1 LLVAAVA
8 APALL
13 LGAQAAQASWTLETM
28 PTPSGLTAPYP
39 VSVSCPNATDCI
51 ALAVG
56 TGDDGE
62 TSFAED
68 WNGTSW
74 TAASIAD
81 PQDVILES
89 VSCSSAT
96 ACTAVGSQYES
107 GAPVAERWNGTK
119 WTVQTL
125 PAPPDNAGLGS
136 VSCPTA
142 TTCVAV
148 GAESDYVPIAET
160 WSAGTWTLSYP
171 PPASHV
177 VEPELASVSCIS
189 VTSCVALSTG
199 PPESTTYSDA
209 WNGTSWTVESV
220 AEPIET
226 ESLTLSWVSCGSSS
240 CQAVGYYDTAT
251 TQDALAESWDGTGWT
266 VETTPFLG
274 GNTTGNLA
282 SVSCASGGVCNA
294 VGAETTTG
302 STGSTLL
309 DEHWNGTNWSVHTIL
324 TPSGAQTAQLFAV
337 SCASGTNCQAIGN
350 YTTSAGTS
358 LFAEQGS

>member
-1 LLVAAVA
+1 MRVHEKSY
-8 APALL
+8 P
-13 LGAQAAQASWTLETM
+13 
-28 PTPSGLTAPYP
+28 PYP
-39 VSVSCPNATDCI
+39 VSVSCPNATDCL

-56 TGDDGE
+56 TGGTGSDGYQ
-62 TSFAED
+62 SFAED

-81 PQDVILES
+81 PQTVGLES

-96 ACTAVGSQYES
+96 ACTAVGWQS
-107 GAPVAERWNGTK
+107 GGTQGDTPVAERWNGTK
-119 WTVQTL
+119 WTVQTP
-125 PAPPDNAGLGS
+125 PAPPDGAALGS

-148 GAESDYVPIAET
+148 GAEGDYTPIAET

-171 PPASHV
+171 PPASYAA
-177 VEPELASVSCIS
+177 EPELASVSCTS
-189 VTSCVALSTG
+189 ATSCIALSTG

-209 WNGTSWTVESV
+209 WNGTKWTVESV
-220 AEPIET
+220 AEPEET
-226 ESLTLSWVSCGSSS
+226 ESLTLSGVSCGASS
-240 CQAVGYYDTAT
+240 CQAVGYYDTPTAR
-251 TQDALAESWDGTGWT
+251 DALAESWDGTAWT

-274 GNTTGNLA
+274 GNTTGDLG
-282 SVSCASGGVCNA
+282 SVSCVSGGVCNA
-294 VGAETTTG
+294 VGTETAAG
-302 STGSTLL
+302 GTGSTLL

-324 TPSGAQTAQLFAV
+324 TPSGAQTAQMFAV

-350 YTTSAGTS
+350 YTTTAGTS